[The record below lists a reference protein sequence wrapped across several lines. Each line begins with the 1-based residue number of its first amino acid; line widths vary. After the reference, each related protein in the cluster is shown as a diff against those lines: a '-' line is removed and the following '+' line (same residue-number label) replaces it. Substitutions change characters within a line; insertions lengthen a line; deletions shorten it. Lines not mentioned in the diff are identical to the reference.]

1 MDVSAQEARFQV
13 LGLDEE
19 DAFSEHE
26 QSDNDGDNEGRTVEG
41 IEGETEFHEDG
52 LVIEEGIFS
61 GEKPKL
67 GSVFVVAEESPSFLL
82 LLGDGAGR

>member
-26 QSDNDGDNEGRTVEG
+26 QSDNDGDNKGRTVEG
-41 IEGETEFHEDG
+41 IEGEVESHEDG
-52 LVIEEGIFS
+52 LVIEEVMILS
-61 GEKPKL
+61 GEFDL
-67 GSVFVVAEESPSFLL
+67 I
-82 LLGDGAGR
+82 